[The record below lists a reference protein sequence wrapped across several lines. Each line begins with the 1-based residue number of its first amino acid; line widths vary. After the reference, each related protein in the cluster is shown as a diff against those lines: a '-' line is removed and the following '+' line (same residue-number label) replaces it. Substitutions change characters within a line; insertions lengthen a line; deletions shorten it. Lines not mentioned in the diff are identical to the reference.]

1 MEKRKSNVIGRML
14 EWYREHHGLTQQQLC
29 ERLQAFDASLGSVT
43 PVTISRWENGVTAP
57 RTARKQQ
64 LLRFFVANGA
74 LQEDC
79 CYELM
84 QERYRQF
91 LEPMRQYYARQTFAP
106 IVGNYPALDPEAYR
120 IVSPALSG
128 DAGRYFRHIVEFER
142 ASLSAD
148 YYSVSA
154 ERLESWCRAPG
165 THSLVCERM
174 GQHMGHAVVLKI
186 PDEVAEEI
194 AHGRRREYDIV
205 PGELLAPGERG
216 SCYFHALYGNSP
228 YVTALMNVHSYLY
241 LLEHYADIERVLI
254 VGKREGAIK
263 MLERFGIGKVAEGRD
278 ERCGLE
284 WAGFLSPVEDI
295 LFSEAV
301 VDAVF

>member
-1 MEKRKSNVIGRML
+1 MEKRKSNIIGRML
-14 EWYREHHGLTQQQLC
+14 ERYRERYGLTQQQLC
-29 ERLQAFDASLGSVT
+29 ERLQAFDASLDSVT

-64 LLRFFVANGA
+64 LLRFFTANGA
-74 LQEDC
+74 LQEAQF
-79 CYELM
+79 YGMM
-84 QERYRQF
+84 QERYCLF
-91 LEPMRQYYARQTFAP
+91 LEPMRQFYARCTFAP
-106 IVGNYPALDPEAYR
+106 IVGCYPALEPEDYR
-120 IVSPALSG
+120 LISPTVSD
-128 DAGRYFRHIVEFER
+128 DAERYFRHIVEFER
-142 ASLSAD
+142 ASLSGD

-154 ERLESWCRAPG
+154 QQLENWCRIPG
-165 THSLVCERM
+165 THALVCERM
-174 GQHMGHAVVLKI
+174 GQHMGHAVLLKI
-186 PDEVAEEI
+186 SDRLAEAI
-194 AHGRRREYDIV
+194 AHGRRREYDIASE
-205 PGELLAPGERG
+205 ELLAPGQRG

-228 YVTALMNVHSYLY
+228 YVTALMNVHAYLY

-254 VGKREGAIK
+254 VGKREGAIR